1 MKRTAFLFA
10 GLFLSGIGLWGCGD
24 VQDIHDPAVIESQ
37 ERQEAQGKKELV
49 LAGID
54 LDSGICL
61 AVTAFNQLSD
71 DTVVILRDYG
81 DGSGVVSDTVQGR
94 IYGDVINGD
103 IPDMYMMSPTSV
115 WPLDRLNAQGVFVD
129 LYPFL
134 DRDPRISRD
143 DLFSTVLETVQRDD
157 TLFYFPVS
165 YTLNGIWGV
174 PEYCNGN
181 RFPVD
186 RISGLRQLFPQ
197 HDMLFGAFTPMD
209 LINMEVSQNPDLYV
223 NWKTGTC
230 DFTSR
235 RFLDTLEA
243 ACDLPK
249 YRPAGREEMMDY
261 ADGVYLLEGRQ
272 FFAPYTI
279 SDFESYL
286 MKTED
291 VAFHPYGGDMVS
303 VTLTDS
309 QVVLDIRSAFAITSA
324 CGDPETAWQFL
335 RTFLEMEYQQSLP
348 AATAPALPVN
358 VHAFTAET
366 DKLLAENKGT
376 EAGFVRIREL
386 VESARAVTGS
396 TDIRMESM
404 ISEAVSA
411 CFSGQK
417 TVEETARMIQD
428 QVSAYLMED

>member
-1 MKRTAFLFA
+1 MKRTVFLFA
-10 GLFLSGIGLWGCGD
+10 GLLLSGTGLWGCGG
-24 VQDIHDPAVIESQ
+24 VQGINAPTVVESQ
-37 ERQEAQGKKELV
+37 EAQEKKELV

-71 DTVVILRDYG
+71 DTVVILRNYG

-134 DRDPRISRD
+134 DSDPRISRD

-223 NWKTGTC
+223 NWKIGTC

-261 ADGVYLLEGRQ
+261 AAGVYLLEGRQ

-348 AATAPALPVN
+348 TATAPALPVN

-376 EAGFVRIREL
+376 EAGFVRILEL

-396 TDIRMESM
+396 TDIRIESM

-417 TVEETARMIQD
+417 TVKETARMIQD

>member
-1 MKRTAFLFA
+1 MKRTVFLFA
-10 GLFLSGIGLWGCGD
+10 GLLLSGTGLWGCGG
-24 VQDIHDPAVIESQ
+24 VQGINAPTVVESQ
-37 ERQEAQGKKELV
+37 EAQEKKELV

-54 LDSGICL
+54 FDSGICL

-134 DRDPRISRD
+134 DSDPRISRD

-261 ADGVYLLEGRQ
+261 AAGVYLLEGRQ

-324 CGDPETAWQFL
+324 CGDPETAWQIL

-348 AATAPALPVN
+348 TATAPALPVN

-376 EAGFVRIREL
+376 EAGFVRILEL

-396 TDIRMESM
+396 TDIRIESM

-417 TVEETARMIQD
+417 TVKETARMIQD

>member
-1 MKRTAFLFA
+1 MKRTVFLFA
-10 GLFLSGIGLWGCGD
+10 GLLLSGTGLWGCGG
-24 VQDIHDPAVIESQ
+24 VQGINAPTVVESQ
-37 ERQEAQGKKELV
+37 EAQEKKELV

-54 LDSGICL
+54 FDSGICL

-261 ADGVYLLEGRQ
+261 AAGVYLLEGRQ

-291 VAFHPYGGDMVS
+291 VAFHPYGV
-303 VTLTDS
+303 
-309 QVVLDIRSAFAITSA
+309 
-324 CGDPETAWQFL
+324 
-335 RTFLEMEYQQSLP
+335 
-348 AATAPALPVN
+348 
-358 VHAFTAET
+358 
-366 DKLLAENKGT
+366 
-376 EAGFVRIREL
+376 
-386 VESARAVTGS
+386 
-396 TDIRMESM
+396 
-404 ISEAVSA
+404 
-411 CFSGQK
+411 
-417 TVEETARMIQD
+417 
-428 QVSAYLMED
+428 